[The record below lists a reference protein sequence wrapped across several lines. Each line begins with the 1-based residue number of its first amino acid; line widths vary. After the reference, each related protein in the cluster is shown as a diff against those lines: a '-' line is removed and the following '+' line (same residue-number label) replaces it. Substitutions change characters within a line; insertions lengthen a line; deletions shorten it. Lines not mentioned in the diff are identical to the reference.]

1 MRVACVLLHTAPLS
15 AAVASEASAWVT
27 ALRGA
32 MRDADWPAMQVLE
45 VCNASR

>member
-27 ALRGA
+27 ALRAA